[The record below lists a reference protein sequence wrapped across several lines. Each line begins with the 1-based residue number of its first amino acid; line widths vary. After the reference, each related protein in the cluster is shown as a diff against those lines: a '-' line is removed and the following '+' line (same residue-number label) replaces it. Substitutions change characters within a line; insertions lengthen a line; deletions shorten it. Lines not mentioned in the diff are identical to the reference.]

1 MASEYSVNI
10 SLDTKQAEAGLK
22 KLRTQINDLNKP
34 TRTTKT
40 TRQEEKIA
48 KLKEAQRV
56 SMIQTRK
63 IGDQVQRAAD
73 SGLKV
78 DKARAAI
85 RRAAKADSAGL
96 VKLAD
101 ANRKSALS
109 ELKIN
114 QEITKEKTKQINL
127 LRQLASPIQ
136 GTRTMMGSPTQLGF
150 AGAGMGRS
158 SLRGNR
164 FQFGSPAFFE
174 AGARAGGASSPLL
187 GTRFDFGSPAQMAF
201 SGGPSSPI
209 LGSKTTFGSPRFFD
223 AAARA
228 GGASSPLLGSKTTFG
243 SPKFFEASAKAGGPS
258 IPIKGSKDIY
268 GSPAYYDA
276 TNKEALRIAKS
287 NAMPIKGFKHL
298 VGSPAYFED
307 QAKQFKKVDKQAI
320 ASAPSSALNFDKRT
334 GKLLRGPAGSGG
346 RGFKNLARRFDT
358 QSALI
363 SGAFPLLFGQGPV
376 GALAGGLGGGIGGMF
391 GQMGGFAGGIAAT
404 AVVQQIQAAIKAIS
418 DLGQAMGPFTQ
429 NTEAVIAAVGLQ
441 GSAEE
446 ERIKLIEQSQG
457 KQAAFNASMT
467 TMTALI
473 GQKGVDSLKDF
484 GETTRLM
491 NSQFTLAIAKIQAF
505 TSRLINFVIQLTGL
519 EDGLTTAAATQS
531 VAIAAAEGDSVAQ
544 DLVARRKA
552 LSGMSGQGG
561 SGIRRKQLEN
571 EIIKEER
578 LFAIRRNTSIEA
590 DKITATFD
598 GMVNKINQEEEL
610 SQRILELRRDGLNP
624 EIAKTIAKLEEEAD
638 KSKDSLQIKIDE
650 LKRKKEAGNL
660 DKRALTELEEK
671 ISNLEKEKDAV
682 DNVVDSTKDQV
693 KAQHDL
699 TNAAKQTLDAFDKMK
714 TTIQGDIKDGIK
726 GLIKGTSTLGDLL
739 NNVADRFLDLALN
752 QALFGNAGGETV
764 TGGLFK
770 AIGFKAKGGPVRG
783 GSSYVV
789 GERGPELF
797 TPGVSGNI
805 TPNNQMGGSTSVVV
819 NVDAS
824 GTSAEGDQ
832 ASGEELGRL
841 IGAAVQAELIKE
853 RRPGGLLG

>member
-1 MASEYSVNI
+1 MATEYEVNI
-10 SLDTKQAEAGLK
+10 KLNTRNLTKDLDTVGKKISNLGKTQNNKAKNALNSTDAVLKKEIAILATENRALRTKGQLLKLERSNFNVKDQIKKLDLAIDVARRGEVDMAKVMIQKREKAIILSKNQLITEGKITEQKQKQVALSTGIASPVFGKPTQIGSPSNIAAILNDPTTSASPVQQALAKMEERSAANQKQAMLNRKKSLSLGKANLKIVQNEVKAESEKVRLIAEQNKLDNRIAMSGISPSGAFSRLSDRQSRDAQGKRTFMNNPVAGFMG
-22 KLRTQINDLNKP
+22 R
-34 TRTTKT
+34 RFGT
-40 TRQEEKIA
+40 TRGFD
-48 KLKEAQRV
+48 AQ
-56 SMIQTRK
+56 S
-63 IGDQVQRAAD
+63 
-73 SGLKV
+73 
-78 DKARAAI
+78 AI
-85 RRAAKADSAGL
+85 
-96 VKLAD
+96 
-101 ANRKSALS
+101 
-109 ELKIN
+109 I
-114 QEITKEKTKQINL
+114 
-127 LRQLASPIQ
+127 
-136 GTRTMMGSPTQLGF
+136 
-150 AGAGMGRS
+150 
-158 SLRGNR
+158 
-164 FQFGSPAFFE
+164 
-174 AGARAGGASSPLL
+174 
-187 GTRFDFGSPAQMAF
+187 
-201 SGGPSSPI
+201 SGG
-209 LGSKTTFGSPRFFD
+209 
-223 AAARA
+223 
-228 GGASSPLLGSKTTFG
+228 
-243 SPKFFEASAKAGGPS
+243 
-258 IPIKGSKDIY
+258 
-268 GSPAYYDA
+268 
-276 TNKEALRIAKS
+276 
-287 NAMPIKGFKHL
+287 
-298 VGSPAYFED
+298 
-307 QAKQFKKVDKQAI
+307 
-320 ASAPSSALNFDKRT
+320 
-334 GKLLRGPAGSGG
+334 
-346 RGFKNLARRFDT
+346 
-358 QSALI
+358 
-363 SGAFPLLFGQGPV
+363 FPLLFGQGPV
-376 GALAGGLGGGIGGMF
+376 TAAAGALGGGIGGMF

-404 AVVQQIQAAIKAIS
+404 AAAQAIIQSLTAIS
-418 DLGQAMGPFTQ
+418 ELGQALGPFTQ
-429 NTEAVIAAVGLQ
+429 NSEAAVTALGLQ

-446 ERIKLIEQSQG
+446 ARIKLIEQSQG

-544 DLVARRKA
+544 DLVARREA

-590 DKITATFD
+590 DKVTATFD
-598 GMVNKINQEEEL
+598 EMVNKINQEEEL

-682 DNVVDSTKDQV
+682 DSVVDSTKDQV